1 MHADPR
7 AGREGE
13 EISRDRTGLGEG
25 RDAFP
30 AVCLNPV
37 RAVVADDGPVGGRA
51 DVEGETGFQIRL
63 VEAWKGHAC
72 VHGHEER
79 VEIFAAII
87 LVFVASDS
95 GTGLGDA
102 RVEVDLYSVLS
113 GAEKMSGKDEVSIR
127 KRGWDCL
134 AIQAGRVDSSIAVI
148 EREIVG
154 TGFGEGE
161 VEDFPAG
168 HCVRM
173 RAQGQREL
181 VMNAGYAAGAVF
193 G

>member
-1 MHADPR
+1 
-7 AGREGE
+7 
-13 EISRDRTGLGEG
+13 
-25 RDAFP
+25 
-30 AVCLNPV
+30 
-37 RAVVADDGPVGGRA
+37 
-51 DVEGETGFQIRL
+51 
-63 VEAWKGHAC
+63 
-72 VHGHEER
+72 
-79 VEIFAAII
+79 
-87 LVFVASDS
+87 
-95 GTGLGDA
+95 
-102 RVEVDLYSVLS
+102 
-113 GAEKMSGKDEVSIR
+113 MSGKDEVSIC

-168 HCVRM
+168 HCVRL

-193 G
+193 GQCARNSWSGERTRGSGRGSHRLAHGGEEEQEHKRAERRFPARSEQHPSS